1 MNRPCLLRTV
11 FSFLFLCLVSY
22 HTAAQYT
29 EIINSKRPGFSES
42 PYGIGT
48 GVYQVE
54 TGFFYLKNND
64 PAASYHTSYGG
75 TAFLRYSRFSEK
87 LEFNAKIDYQWDQVN
102 VGNQFNMHADPL
114 QEFDN
119 VLPFSYHD
127 RNGLSDILIG
137 AKYLFRQQEYTDKS
151 KEIRSW
157 KRRTAFD
164 KKRLIPSVGVYLGVH
179 TNFIAKDFKEEGMT
193 YKAAILMQHD
203 FSSRLVVLT
212 NLIAD
217 QISSDIP
224 LYSYIMTMTYA
235 VNEQWSYFIENQG
248 VFKEIAP
255 PFFQFGT
262 GIAYLYSADLQFDA
276 SVRTNFFDEFQYTY
290 LAAGLAWRLDRHQ
303 DALIVKQ
310 APKRPKVKKP
320 RSRNG
325 FFSRLFRK
333 KRN

>member
-1 MNRPCLLRTV
+1 MTRPSLFSTVICLL
-11 FSFLFLCLVSY
+11 FLFIGHLPLK
-22 HTAAQYT
+22 AQYT

-48 GVYQVE
+48 GVYQAE

-64 PAASYHTSYGG
+64 PTASYHTSYGG

-87 LEFNAKIDYQWDQVN
+87 LEFNAKINYQWDQVN
-102 VGNQFNMHADPL
+102 IGNQFNLHADPL
-114 QEFDN
+114 YEIDN
-119 VLPFSYHD
+119 VLPFSFHD
-127 RNGLSDILIG
+127 RQGLSDILIG
-137 AKYLFRQQEYTDKS
+137 AKYLLRQQEYTDKS

-157 KRRTAFD
+157 KRRVAFD
-164 KKRLIPSVGVYLGVH
+164 KKRLIPSVGVSLGVH
-179 TNFIAKDFKEEGMT
+179 TNFISKDFKEEGMT

-217 QISSDIP
+217 QISGEIP

-235 VNEQWSYFIENQG
+235 INEQWSYFIENQG
-248 VFKEIAP
+248 IFKDIAP

-262 GIAYLYSADLQFDA
+262 GVAYLYSADLQFDA
-276 SVRTNFFDEFQYTY
+276 SIRSNFFDEFQYTY

-303 DALIVKQ
+303 DALIIKKQ
-310 APKRPKVKKP
+310 PKRPKVKKP
-320 RSRNG
+320 RARNG